1 MIRLLLQLIGFSQRA
16 AQEPL
21 DKRRRIAFAAL
32 AVSLPVI
39 LALWALSLRYSLS
52 GYQSAEQ
59 AAPLPLA
66 EGKEAFT
73 QLQRGLANF
82 RMIMDE
88 LWGQMQYGAEQP
100 HMIPEVPAA
109 ISAPEEE
116 KTGRQEERVE
126 RLYPL
131 PIVE

>member
-1 MIRLLLQLIGFSQRA
+1 LQLIGFSQRA
-16 AQEPL
+16 AEEPL

-32 AVSLPVI
+32 VISLPVI
-39 LALWALSLRYSLS
+39 LGLWALSLRFTLS
-52 GYQSAEQ
+52 GLEQ
-59 AAPLPLA
+59 QGAQEAAQQPLA

-82 RMIMDE
+82 QMIMNE
-88 LWGQMQYGAEQP
+88 LWDQMQYGAEQP
-100 HMIPEVPAA
+100 HMIPEVPAV

-116 KTGRQEERVE
+116 KAGGQEESGE